1 MVLILQRP
9 FDYRTDSQPLTPVT
23 ALPMHLLGKRPRK
36 NLPLARSRLHQAGPQ
51 ASYAYDLQRG
61 ICRNARVMEL
71 TRARF
76 WSGNDLRQTLD
87 ALVLLGM
94 LSEPRAQA
102 MLQRVLP

>member
-1 MVLILQRP
+1 
-9 FDYRTDSQPLTPVT
+9 
-23 ALPMHLLGKRPRK
+23 
-36 NLPLARSRLHQAGPQ
+36 
-51 ASYAYDLQRG
+51 
-61 ICRNARVMEL
+61 MEL